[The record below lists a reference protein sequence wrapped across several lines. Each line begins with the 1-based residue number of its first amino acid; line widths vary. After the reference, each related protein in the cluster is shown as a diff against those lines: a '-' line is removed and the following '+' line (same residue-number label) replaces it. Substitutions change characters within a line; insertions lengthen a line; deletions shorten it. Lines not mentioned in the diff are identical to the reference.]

1 LPEIPAVA
9 SLRPPGGRLRQGIN
23 RVTISGTT
31 AEALREAARLERL
44 GKLPEAMAT
53 YERLL
58 TRWPHLSEGWYN
70 LGLLQR
76 RARQFEAALA
86 SYARALEQGIAQ
98 PEEVHLNRGVIF
110 SDCLRQDEAAE
121 RELHAA
127 LALNPGY
134 LPALQNLANLHEDL
148 GRREEARGTYARML
162 ELDPNAFEALA
173 RYAQL
178 ADVQGPSDPLI
189 ARLRLALAHPAATSA
204 GRASLGF
211 ALARALD
218 ACAEYRE
225 AFAAA
230 EAANRASRASAP
242 AVRYDRAAHEAF
254 IDELIRAFQRP
265 RPRAHQARMPAGPR
279 PIFICGM
286 FRSGSTLTEQLLAG
300 SAQLT
305 RGGELDFLPQ
315 LVHNEL
321 APFPASMTA
330 VPQATLDHLAAQYR
344 ASLARL
350 FPGAACVTDK
360 RPDNFLYLGLIHSL
374 FPDARIVHTSR
385 DPLDT
390 CLSIFFLHLDPR
402 VSYALDL
409 MDIGHYFRQYHRL
422 MAHWKALYGED
433 ILDFNY
439 DALVREPR
447 PAAQRLFTF
456 CGLDWDEA
464 CLDLHGAG
472 AVKTASVWQVREGL
486 YQRSS
491 GRSRHYARE
500 LAPLAAYFADL
511 EKR

>member
-1 LPEIPAVA
+1 MTA
-9 SLRPPGGRLRQGIN
+9 
-23 RVTISGTT
+23 SGTA
-31 AEALREAARLERL
+31 AELIREAAGLERL
-44 GKLPEAMAT
+44 GRLSEAIAA
-53 YERLL
+53 YQRVLA
-58 TRWPHLSEGWYN
+58 RWPDQPDCWYN

-76 RARQFEAALA
+76 RARQFEAALG
-86 SYARALEQGIAQ
+86 SYARALEQGIAR
-98 PEEVHLNRGVIF
+98 PEEVHLNRAVIF
-110 SDCLRQDEAAE
+110 SDCLRQDAAAE
-121 RELHAA
+121 RELRAA

-148 GRREEARGTYARML
+148 GRREEARSIYARML
-162 ELDPNAFEALA
+162 ELDPKAFEALA

-178 ADVQGPSDPLI
+178 ANIQGPSDPLI
-189 ARLRLALAHPAATSA
+189 ARLRLALTHPAASA
-204 GRASLGF
+204 ADQASLGF

-218 ACAEYRE
+218 ACRQYRE

-230 EAANRASRASAP
+230 EAANRASRSSAP

-254 IDELIRAFQRP
+254 IDELIRAFP
-265 RPRAHQARMPAGPR
+265 RSRAPQAGMPAGPR

-300 SAQLT
+300 SAGLA
-305 RGGELDFLPQ
+305 RGGELDLLPQ
-315 LVHNEL
+315 LVHSEL
-321 APFPASMTA
+321 APFPASMA
-330 VPQATLDHLAAQYR
+330 ALPQATLDRLAGLYR

-360 RPDNFLYLGLIHSL
+360 RPDNFLYLGLIRAL
-374 FPDARIVHTSR
+374 FPDARIVHTTR

-402 VSYALDL
+402 MSYALDL
-409 MDIGHYFRQYHRL
+409 MDTGHYFRQYRRL
-422 MAHWKALYGED
+422 MAHWKALHGED

-447 PAAQRLFTF
+447 PAAQRLLSF

-464 CLDLHGAG
+464 CLDLAYGAG

-500 LAPLAAYFADL
+500 LAGLEAYLADP
-511 EKR
+511 